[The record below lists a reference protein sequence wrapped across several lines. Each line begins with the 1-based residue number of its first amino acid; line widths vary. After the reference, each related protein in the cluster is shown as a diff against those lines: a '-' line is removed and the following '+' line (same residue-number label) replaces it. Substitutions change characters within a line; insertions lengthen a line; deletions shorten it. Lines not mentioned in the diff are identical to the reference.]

1 MSARFALVML
11 VVALAGCGADK
22 LSPAAREHVALLVRV
37 PVYPGA
43 AAPQTTARREFGAR
57 DWTLPA
63 RANAKNVIDWYV
75 ERLQKRGWKV
85 TGRSFNTI
93 RATRGDAS
101 LSVGVRRRAL
111 ELIANSHGA

>member
-22 LSPAAREHVALLVRV
+22 PSAVAREHIALLGRI

-43 AAPQTTARREFGAR
+43 ASPQTTARTEFGAR

-63 RANAKNVIDWYV
+63 RTNARNVIDWYV
-75 ERLQKRGWKV
+75 DKLQKRGWKV

>member
-1 MSARFALVML
+1 MSARFVLVML

-22 LSPAAREHVALLVRV
+22 PSRVAREHIALLVRI

-43 AAPQTTARREFGAR
+43 AAPQTTATREFGAR
-57 DWTLPA
+57 DWALPV
-63 RANAKNVIDWYV
+63 RANATNVIDWYV
-75 ERLQKRGWKV
+75 EKLQKRGWKV